1 MNKYIWIIIISI
13 LAICALGCSK
23 NSGEKSAV
31 KPSEKKSAVV
41 ERKSIKLQVESTGR
55 VVSNLD
61 VDIKCKASGE
71 VIALPF
77 DISDKVIK
85 DDLVAELDPVDEE
98 RNVQKANVTL
108 SSSLARLAKA
118 KLNQTIAQDD
128 LANAQARA
136 RVDHDTAV
144 TRKRDTLAKAGRVK
158 QLYDQKLASQ
168 EELETTETAAQKA
181 EADLTNAVIRLEELK
196 TDEAALEL
204 KRQDLRLAESDVES
218 ARINLSTIEQRLDDT
233 KVYAPIDGIVTGRQV
248 QIGQI
253 ISSGIS
259 NVGGGTTILT
269 LSDLSRLFVLA
280 YVDESDIGR
289 IEQGQA
295 VNVSAD
301 AYVGKQ
307 FKGVVDRIAQKGM
320 NQSNVIT
327 FEVRIE
333 LLSKNKSLL
342 KPEMTA
348 DVEILMAEVQDALT
362 IPLNA
367 ISKEKG
373 SPPTVSVINDDGSTE
388 VRDVEVGITDGEI
401 IEIIN
406 GLAEGETVALNEM
419 VYESQWRKRMEER
432 SKSRPPGARG
442 MGRP

>member
-1 MNKYIWIIIISI
+1 MKKYVWIIIVSI
-13 LAICALGCSK
+13 LAICALSCG
-23 NSGEKSAV
+23 NASGDKGAAKS
-31 KPSEKKSAVV
+31 SEKKSAVV

-55 VVSNLD
+55 IVSNLD
-61 VDIKCKASGE
+61 VQIKCKASGE
-71 VIALPF
+71 VITLPF
-77 DISDKVIK
+77 DISDAVKK

-108 SSSLARLAKA
+108 SASLARLAKA
-118 KLNQTIAQDD
+118 KLNLEIAQDD
-128 LANAQARA
+128 LANSQARA
-136 RVDHDTAV
+136 EVDHETAV
-144 TRKRDTLAKAGRVK
+144 TRSRDTLAKADRVK
-158 QLYDQKLASQ
+158 QLYEQKLASQ
-168 EELETTETAAQKA
+168 EEYETAETAGQKA
-181 EADLTNAVIRLEELK
+181 EADLINAVIRLEELK
-196 TDEAALEL
+196 TDKAALEL

-218 ARINLSTIEQRLDDT
+218 ARINLSTVEQRLTDT
-233 KVYAPIDGIVTGRQV
+233 KVYAPIDGIVTDKEI

-295 VNVSAD
+295 VNITAD
-301 AYVGKQ
+301 AFIGKQ
-307 FKGVVDRIAQKGM
+307 FMGIVDRIAQKGI

-348 DVEILMAEVQDALT
+348 DVEILMAQAKDALT
-362 IPLNA
+362 IPLGA
-367 ISKEKG
+367 VSRAEG
-373 SPPTVSVINDDGSTE
+373 MPTVSVIKDDGSTE
-388 VRDVEVGITDGEI
+388 IRNVEVGITDGEI
-401 IEIIN
+401 IEIVK
-406 GLAEGETVALNEM
+406 GLEEGETVAIHEM
-419 VYESQWRKRMEER
+419 EYESAWRKRMEER
-432 SKSRPPGARG
+432 SGGRSPVPGG
-442 MGRP
+442 MRRH

>member
-1 MNKYIWIIIISI
+1 MKKYAWIIIVSI
-13 LAICALGCSK
+13 LAICALSCG
-23 NSGEKSAV
+23 NASGDKGDAES
-31 KPSEKKSAVV
+31 SEKTSAVV

-55 VVSNLD
+55 IVSNLD
-61 VDIKCKASGE
+61 VEIKCKASGE
-71 VIALPF
+71 VITLPF
-77 DISDKVIK
+77 DISDRVAK
-85 DDLVAELDPVDEE
+85 DDLVAELDPADEE

-108 SSSLARLAKA
+108 SASVARLAKA
-118 KLNQTIAQDD
+118 KLNLEIAQDD
-128 LANAQARA
+128 LANAKARA
-136 RVDHDTAV
+136 EVDHDTAV
-144 TRKRDTLAKAGRVK
+144 TRSRDARAKTDRVQ

-168 EELETTETAAQKA
+168 EEYETAETAAQKA
-181 EADLTNAVIRLEELK
+181 EADLTNASIRLEELK

-218 ARINLSTIEQRLDDT
+218 ARINLSTIEQRLTDT
-233 KVYAPIDGIVTGRQV
+233 KVYAPIDGIVTGREV

-295 VNVSAD
+295 VNISAD
-301 AYVGKQ
+301 AFIGKQ
-307 FKGVVDRIAQKGM
+307 FKGVVDRIAQKGI

-348 DVEILMAEVQDALT
+348 DVEILMAEAMDVLT
-362 IPLNA
+362 IPIGA
-367 ISKEKG
+367 VSREEGK
-373 SPPTVSVINDDGSTE
+373 PTVSVIMDDGSME
-388 VRDVEVGITDGEI
+388 IRNVEVGITDGEI
-401 IEIIN
+401 IEIVN
-406 GLAEGETVALNEM
+406 GLEEGETVAINEM
-419 VYESQWRKRMEER
+419 EYESAWRKRFEER
-432 SKSRPPGARG
+432 TKNRPAGAGG
-442 MGRP
+442 MGRR